1 MSKSWRRQRR
11 EAIMAS
17 WPIHK
22 QLEAMCDSCK
32 GKEGKMN
39 QMLADIATI
48 KASHPKP
55 QGVAETQVT
64 VVSNASAKRALAAA
78 SLLSAA
84 ETWVATQN
92 AETQILWQTGD
103 FVIDSPFIVAAA
115 TALELDNDDIQDLFD
130 TAASYSS

>member
-1 MSKSWRRQRR
+1 
-11 EAIMAS
+11 MAS

-22 QLEAMCDSCK
+22 QLEAMCDACK
-32 GKEGKMN
+32 GKESKMN
-39 QMLADIATI
+39 QMLSDIATI
-48 KASHPKP
+48 KASNPKP
-55 QGVAETQVT
+55 QGVADTPVT

-103 FVIDSPFIVAAA
+103 FVIDSPFIAAAA
-115 TALELDNDDIQDLFD
+115 TALELDDDDIQDLFD